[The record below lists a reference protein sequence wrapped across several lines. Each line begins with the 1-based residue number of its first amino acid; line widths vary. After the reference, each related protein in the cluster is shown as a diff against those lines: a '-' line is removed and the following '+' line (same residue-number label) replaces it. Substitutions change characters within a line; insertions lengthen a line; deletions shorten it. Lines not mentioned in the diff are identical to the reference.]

1 MKRLYIILCLPL
13 TALFFAC
20 STDIDLYAEYEEKPV
35 VYGILDPNADTNFIK
50 ITRTFYVKGD
60 AYQTASN
67 PDSSNY
73 PGKLDVRMIEY
84 CNGDSIREIV
94 FDTITIHNKEQG
106 VFYAPHQKLYY
117 TTEPLGI
124 NRNGKSYSY
133 RLSVVL
139 PDRTL
144 TSETKMA
151 GDSYFN
157 VQSLGMNFSKEYF
170 GTNRPFLFRPATNAG
185 IYHVAIKF
193 TYLEQRT
200 PDGDSVPRTMTWD
213 KGNYFESNLIYHMME
228 GCFVFYYRP
237 EEFYAQ
243 LSEFIGG
250 DTTGCVRR
258 FITDY
263 PIEVTIDAGGE
274 ELCQY
279 IYLNDQYNGVPL
291 GDSDLALIEGG
302 YGVFSS
308 RMRVKHGIRLGGET
322 VPELMER
329 TNWGFKFIGGD
340 KEE

>member
-1 MKRLYIILCLPL
+1 MKRLYIIICLPL
-13 TALFFAC
+13 AALFFAC
-20 STDIDLYAEYEEKPV
+20 STDIDLYAEYEEKPII
-35 VYGILDPNADTNFIK
+35 YGLLDSYADTNYIK
-50 ITRTFYVKGD
+50 ITRSFSVHGD
-60 AYQTASN
+60 AYLTATN
-67 PDSSNY
+67 PDSSDY

-106 VFYAPHQKLYY
+106 IFYAPHQKLYY

-124 NRNGKSYSY
+124 NRNGKNYSY
-133 RLSVVL
+133 RLTVVL

-144 TSETKMA
+144 TSETKMV
-151 GDSYFN
+151 GDNYFN

-170 GTNRPFLFRPATNAG
+170 GTNRPFLFRPATNAD
-185 IYHVAIKF
+185 IYHVTIKF
-193 TYLEQRT
+193 TYLERRT

-228 GCFVFYYRP
+228 DCYVFYYRP
-237 EEFYAQ
+237 EEFYAH
-243 LSEFIGG
+243 LREFIGG
-250 DTTGCVRR
+250 DTIGGVRR

-263 PIEVTIDAGGE
+263 PVEVIIDAGGE
-274 ELCQY
+274 ELSQY
-279 IYLNDQYNGVPL
+279 IYLNDPYNGVPL
-291 GDSDLALIEGG
+291 GDNDLALIDGG

-308 RMRVKHGIRLGGET
+308 RMRVKRGIRLGGET
-322 VPELMER
+322 VPDLVAM

>member
-1 MKRLYIILCLPL
+1 MKKLFTLLFLPL
-13 TALFFAC
+13 TALFYAC
-20 STDIDLYAEYEEKPV
+20 STDIDFYAEYEEKPV
-35 VYGILDPNADTNFIK
+35 IYGLLDSNADTNYIK
-50 ITRTFYVKGD
+50 ITRTFSVRGD
-60 AYQTASN
+60 AYLTATN
-67 PDSSNY
+67 PDSSDY

-124 NRNGKSYSY
+124 NRNGKEYSY

-151 GDSYFN
+151 GDKYFN

-170 GTNRPFLFRPATNAG
+170 GKNRPFLYRPAPNAG
-185 IYHVAIKF
+185 IYHVTINF

-200 PDGDSVPRTMTWD
+200 PDGDSVPRTMSWE
-213 KGNYFESNLIYHMME
+213 KGNYYERDLIHHMME
-228 GCFVFYYRP
+228 GCYVFYYRP
-237 EEFYAQ
+237 DEFYAH
-243 LSEFIGG
+243 LREFIGG
-250 DTTGCVRR
+250 DTTEGVRR

-263 PIEVTIDAGGE
+263 PVEVTIDAGGE
-274 ELCQY
+274 ELSQY
-279 IYLNDQYNGVPL
+279 IYLNDPYNGVPL
-291 GDSDLALIEGG
+291 GDNDLALIDGG

-322 VPELMER
+322 VPELVEI
-329 TNWGFKFIGGD
+329 TNWGFKFIGG
-340 KEE
+340 EEE

>member
-94 FDTITIHNKEQG
+94 FDTITIHDKEQG
-106 VFYAPHQKLYY
+106 VFYAPNQKLYY
-117 TTEPLGI
+117 TTEKLGM
-124 NRNGKSYSY
+124 NGNNKEYSY

-144 TSETKMA
+144 ISKTKMV
-151 GDSYFN
+151 GDSHFD

-170 GTNRPFLFRPATNAG
+170 GTRRPFLFRPASNAG
-185 IYHVAIKF
+185 IYHVTITF

-200 PDGDSVPRTMTWD
+200 PDGDSVPRTMVWD
-213 KGNYFESNLIYHMME
+213 KGLYQEGDLIYHMME
-228 GCFVFYYRP
+228 GCYVFYYRP
-237 EEFYAQ
+237 EEFYA
-243 LSEFIGG
+243 LLTEFIGG
-250 DTTGCVRR
+250 DTVSGVRR
-258 FITDY
+258 LIQDY
-263 PIEVTIDAGGE
+263 PIEVTIAAGGD
-274 ELCQY
+274 ELMQY
-279 IYLNDQYNGVPL
+279 IYLNDPYNGVPL
-291 GDSDLALIEGG
+291 GDNDLALIDGG

-308 RMRVKHGIRLGGET
+308 KMTVKHGIRLGGET
-322 VPELMER
+322 VPDLVAMPY
-329 TNWGFKFIGGD
+329 WGFKFIGG

>member
-13 TALFFAC
+13 AALLFAC

-35 VYGILDPNADTNFIK
+35 IYGLLDAYADTNYIK
-50 ITRTFYVKGD
+50 ITRSFSVRGD
-60 AYQTASN
+60 AYLTATN
-67 PDSSNY
+67 PDSSDY
-73 PGKLDVRMIEY
+73 PGKLDVRIIEY

-106 VFYAPHQKLYY
+106 IFYAPHQKLYY

-133 RLSVVL
+133 RLSVAL

-151 GDSYFN
+151 GDNYFN

-170 GTNRPFLFRPATNAG
+170 GTRRPFLFRPATNAD
-185 IYHVAIKF
+185 IYHVTINF
-193 TYLEQRT
+193 TYLERRT

-213 KGNYFESNLIYHMME
+213 KGNYFESDLIYHMME
-228 GCFVFYYRP
+228 DCYVFYYRP

-243 LSEFIGG
+243 LREFIGG
-250 DTTGCVRR
+250 DTTGGVRR

-263 PIEVTIDAGGE
+263 PVEVIIDAGGE
-274 ELCQY
+274 ELSQY
-279 IYLNDQYNGVPL
+279 IYLNDPYNGVPL
-291 GDSDLALIEGG
+291 GDNDLSLIDGG

-322 VPELMER
+322 VPELVAM
-329 TNWGFKFIGGD
+329 TNWGFKFIGG
-340 KEE
+340 KEEE